1 MKVAI
6 VEDDKRLLETYELLI
21 GGEPTI
27 DVVGTFTHG
36 ETALEN
42 LEQIKPDVM
51 LVDIDLPGM
60 SGIELTETVKKQSPN
75 IEIIV
80 HTVFEDRD
88 TVFQALKAG
97 AGGYI
102 HKGASP
108 RELIGAI
115 HGLYDGGAP
124 MSPKIARMIIEEF
137 QEKKHQDIYLLT
149 PREKTIL
156 KQMESGRS
164 YKQISNTLEI
174 SVHTVHS
181 HIKNIYEKLH
191 ATTRKELFC
200 NARKTGVL

>member
-1 MKVAI
+1 MKVVI
-6 VEDDKRLLETYELLI
+6 VEDDKRLLETYGLLI

-27 DVVGTFTHG
+27 EVVGTFTHG

-42 LEQIKPDVM
+42 LEQIKPNVM

-60 SGIELTETVKKQSPN
+60 SGIELTETVKSHYPD
-75 IEIIV
+75 IEVIV

-137 QEKKHQDIYLLT
+137 QEKKHQDVYLLT

-174 SVHTVHS
+174 SIHTVHS

-191 ATTRKELFC
+191 ATTRKELFSK
-200 NARKTGVL
+200 ARETGVL